1 MTRALVVDDT
11 PLNLK
16 LLVALLRANG
26 FAVESAE
33 TAEQAQDKLAATPY
47 DVLLLDLR
55 LPGMDGLE
63 LARRL
68 RTDPAQRGL
77 VIVAVTANAMKTDE
91 TAALAAGC
99 DAFVTKPIDT
109 RALVPLLRKLTR
121 AS

>member
-26 FAVESAE
+26 FTVESSE
-33 TAEQAQDKLAATPY
+33 TAEEARDKLAATPF
-47 DVLLLDLR
+47 DVVLLDLR

-68 RTDPAQRGL
+68 RTDPAHRGI

-91 TAALAAGC
+91 AAAYAAGC